1 MITVER
7 GDCMNLS
14 VSMYSDK
21 PIYEQLKDQIK
32 KSILQKKIE
41 PGTQLPSVRSL
52 SKDLQIG
59 IVTVKRAYD
68 DLVQEGYIISQAAR
82 GYYVIDVDIDSV
94 HNEYKQKIRHHIT
107 EILRLADEAKISSSI
122 IEKLWNEKGDY

>member
-7 GDCMNLS
+7 GGFMNLS

-21 PIYEQLKDQIK
+21 PIYEQLKEQIK
-32 KSILQKKIE
+32 KSIIQKEIKA
-41 PGTQLPSVRSL
+41 GFQLPSVRTL
-52 SKDLQIG
+52 SKDLQVG

-82 GYYVIDVDIDSV
+82 GYYVLDVNITSV
-94 HNEYKQKIRHHIT
+94 HNEYKQKIRNHII
-107 EILRLADEAKISSSI
+107 EILRLADEAKLSISSI
-122 IEKLWNEKGDY
+122 DKLWNERGE